1 MLWPLDVSV
10 SLQCGL
16 LFTTVMLCCRLML
29 MALYNVSIS
38 LKGLKYLSENQGI
51 LPLIWSLLDG
61 KLLHAPTTSVCPSLT
76 DTVQTLCS
84 SSGLQPVSSLTFND
98 TDIVN
103 WINCQCHRLCIPG
116 SNLCVCRRTLGG
128 VSPLPASPAVH
139 VVRGRCVAPVGLL
152 APGSRPVCSRQQARC
167 QHAAKPETDCSA
179 DLGGPPGPPTG
190 TTVWWTLLPCSCSH
204 CVYHTNSVRTE
215 MRTWYVFRLTS
226 PVLLL
231 LLASESFPA
240 TFLHTW

>member
-76 DTVQTLCS
+76 DTVQTRCS

-103 WINCQCHRLCIPG
+103 
-116 SNLCVCRRTLGG
+116 
-128 VSPLPASPAVH
+128 
-139 VVRGRCVAPVGLL
+139 
-152 APGSRPVCSRQQARC
+152 
-167 QHAAKPETDCSA
+167 
-179 DLGGPPGPPTG
+179 
-190 TTVWWTLLPCSCSH
+190 
-204 CVYHTNSVRTE
+204 
-215 MRTWYVFRLTS
+215 
-226 PVLLL
+226 
-231 LLASESFPA
+231 
-240 TFLHTW
+240 

>member
-1 MLWPLDVSV
+1 MSVFLYSVDCCSLRWCFAAGWCWWRSITWASV
-10 SLQCGL
+10 SKDWSTWVRTKESSLSSGACLMVSCCMLQQQQC
-16 LFTTVMLCCRLML
+16 
-29 MALYNVSIS
+29 
-38 LKGLKYLSENQGI
+38 
-51 LPLIWSLLDG
+51 LPIT
-61 KLLHAPTTSVCPSLT
+61 HRHCA

-231 LLASESFPA
+231 LLASESFTA

>member
-61 KLLHAPTTSVCPSLT
+61 KLLHAPTT
-76 DTVQTLCS
+76 TVSAHHSQTLCS
-84 SSGLQPVSSLTFND
+84 SSGLQPISSLTFND

-103 WINCQCHRLCIPG
+103 
-116 SNLCVCRRTLGG
+116 
-128 VSPLPASPAVH
+128 
-139 VVRGRCVAPVGLL
+139 
-152 APGSRPVCSRQQARC
+152 
-167 QHAAKPETDCSA
+167 
-179 DLGGPPGPPTG
+179 
-190 TTVWWTLLPCSCSH
+190 
-204 CVYHTNSVRTE
+204 
-215 MRTWYVFRLTS
+215 
-226 PVLLL
+226 
-231 LLASESFPA
+231 
-240 TFLHTW
+240 